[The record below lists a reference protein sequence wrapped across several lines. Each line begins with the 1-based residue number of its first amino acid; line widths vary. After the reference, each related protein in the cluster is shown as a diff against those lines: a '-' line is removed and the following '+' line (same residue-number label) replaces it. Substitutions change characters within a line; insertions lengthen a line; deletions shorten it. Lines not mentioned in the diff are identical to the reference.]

1 MAIKIV
7 AQPLLQHFSIFMKEN
22 QNYLSVRNVLI
33 VGEINFADTDW
44 STITSSDEEVFLDES
59 TVLIFIKQSPGKKD
73 VN

>member
-1 MAIKIV
+1 MAIKFV

-44 STITSSDEEVFLDES
+44 STLISSDEEVFLGES